1 MQSPDKRDIEQ
12 GQDLPSNDNNGEDS
26 DEDFSRMLSI
36 ARLIK
41 RNSGSNQDSEP
52 VLKTKKVTLKELL
65 DTRGL
70 SISRL
75 IKRRALDI
83 RSDLA
88 SSWKTRVG
96 KRSSGGCN
104 PEITKTR
111 LFRRDDVWK
120 PDFTALWKT
129 RLGKRGCDD
138 EEVVDRTPDLTDF
151 HSTRELWKTR
161 LYKRSQKDTLT
172 PDFAALWKTRLGKKR
187 QNARLPGFSA
197 LWKTRL
203 G

>member
-52 VLKTKKVTLKELL
+52 IAKTKKVTLKELL

-161 LYKRSQKDTLT
+161 LYKRNQEDTLT
-172 PDFAALWKTRLGKKR
+172 PDFTAL
-187 QNARLPGFSA
+187 
-197 LWKTRL
+197 
-203 G
+203 

>member
-1 MQSPDKRDIEQ
+1 M
-12 GQDLPSNDNNGEDS
+12 
-26 DEDFSRMLSI
+26 
-36 ARLIK
+36 
-41 RNSGSNQDSEP
+41 
-52 VLKTKKVTLKELL
+52 

-75 IKRRALDI
+75 IKKRALDI
-83 RSDLA
+83 RSGSMAPALQ
-88 SSWKTRVG
+88 WKTRVG
-96 KRSSGGCN
+96 KKKRGGCKIQY
-104 PEITKTR
+104 PEMSKTR
-111 LFRRDDVWK
+111 LTRREDIEK
-120 PDFTALWKT
+120 PNFTTLWKT
-129 RLGKRGCDD
+129 RLGKRGSNCDD
-138 EEVVDRTPDLTDF
+138 DVDRTPDLTDF

>member
-1 MQSPDKRDIEQ
+1 
-12 GQDLPSNDNNGEDS
+12 
-26 DEDFSRMLSI
+26 
-36 ARLIK
+36 LIK
-41 RNSGSNQDSEP
+41 RNSAPNSEP
-52 VLKTKKVTLKELL
+52 TSDNERTKKVTLKELM

-75 IKRRALDI
+75 IKKRALDI
-83 RSDLA
+83 RSGSMAPALQWKTRAGKRFRSNFA
-88 SSWKTRVG
+88 SAWKTRVG
-96 KRSSGGCN
+96 KKKRGGCKIQY
-104 PEITKTR
+104 PEMSKTR
-111 LFRRDDVWK
+111 LARREDIEK
-120 PDFTALWKT
+120 PNFTTLWKT
-129 RLGKRGCDD
+129 RLGKRGSNCDD
-138 EEVVDRTPDLTDF
+138 EDDEVDRTPDLTDF

-161 LYKRSQKDTLT
+161 LYKRSQKDTLN